1 MILKT
6 RVCRYD
12 WPLWSDVQIYSTLLI
27 TAEELATASRI
38 EVPSSVGTHPH
49 FITITAAPVCSLQD
63 VKANFK
69 WISVALPVLIHAR
82 TITIVTA
89 TFAHNIDSI
98 LGENVTVCILDGLK
112 TLTPRTRGFAVAW
125 EALRVISIGLTQL
138 MSAVTAKTD
147 ALLPS
152 SIFLTCR
159 QSGFRESVLNR

>member
-12 WPLWSDVQIYSTLLI
+12 WSLWSDVRIYSTLLI
-27 TAEELATASRI
+27 TAEELATASRV

-112 TLTPRTRGFAVAW
+112 TLSPRTRGFAVAW
-125 EALRVISIGLTQL
+125 EAL
-138 MSAVTAKTD
+138 
-147 ALLPS
+147 
-152 SIFLTCR
+152 
-159 QSGFRESVLNR
+159 